1 MDKYSKIVQNLLAS
15 GIKLVAV
22 DFDLTILNVHTRG
35 FWQFTSKML
44 ATRVRP
50 CFQKFLTVAVN
61 SDLHVA
67 IVTQSP
73 QVSLVQEVME
83 QTLPDCDTGR
93 IVIRGADGT
102 WKMLKGVSKEG
113 KQQHIES
120 AIKYLEKT
128 RKAKISAKN
137 VILIDD
143 DITNLEIAKSSK
155 MHTLQII
162 DDDSLDALLDQ
173 RDSTWYT

>member
-1 MDKYSKIVQNLLAS
+1 MEKYTKIVQNLLAS

-67 IVTQSP
+67 VVTQSP
-73 QVSLVQEVME
+73 QVSLVQEVLE

-113 KQQHIES
+113 KYYSLFPVMFPFALVDCLMFVFIM
-120 AIKYLEKT
+120 
-128 RKAKISAKN
+128 ISM
-137 VILIDD
+137 
-143 DITNLEIAKSSK
+143 EF
-155 MHTLQII
+155 
-162 DDDSLDALLDQ
+162 LLDVLKLI
-173 RDSTWYT
+173 